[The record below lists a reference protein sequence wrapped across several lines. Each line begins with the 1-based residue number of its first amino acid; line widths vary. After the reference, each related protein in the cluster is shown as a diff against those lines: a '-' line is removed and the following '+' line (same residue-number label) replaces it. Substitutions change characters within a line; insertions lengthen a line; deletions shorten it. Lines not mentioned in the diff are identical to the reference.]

1 MTAKSIRRD
10 EGGLASSMIAFLIA
24 GVLFIAAIAAV
35 LYVSRQGPS
44 GASAS
49 TVPQANLRVQ
59 AEGLSEF
66 LVGSSGFAVT
76 GGVQGDWM
84 EGGADPDGK
93 NTHADSI
100 SRLGLRDAGT
110 DDPLLMN
117 FSKFQNL
124 RRAPYAAA
132 TDGYVNYPEARK
144 AFGLDD
150 ANLDF
155 HIRAYPT
162 LPEVAELLRTGYRD
176 PNLRVAYIGNI
187 SEDSGGCGNCPPPD
201 PGEGLELGP
210 ITCTTNAAAPRAYR
224 INATVKNGGTATTQ
238 FEAIWD
244 IRMAQG
250 NTEYHK
256 KNTWTVAAGATVTV
270 FADVANTSGRT
281 CAGADA
287 NLKVYD
293 NTNLLNET
301 EDLNLVQPSP
311 APSSAARGI
320 VLETR
325 RQSFLPTEAV
335 GIAYTGKNLAKNDK
349 LILTVCPG
357 STECRLGS
365 DTTGHI
371 VQITVPQKEKDRVYN
386 FTAGAIAAGEHTLRL
401 YDNPDGDA
409 PIETDQMRATNLLVV
424 ADPEPGPYVPQNP
437 PPPPGAGD
445 YEAGPDAK
453 VEVDYIHT
461 LVDKFCP
468 TWFDV
473 QDRSPLTGWGAAPLT
488 WSDPDGTGPEVARCE
503 GFKTGDW
510 DNDGDV
516 EVQPHPGD
524 VYPQLKKT
532 LKEELSERLMVPDG
546 TGNACSGTP
555 RYDWTTVLIVGSNV
569 DHNVMT
575 SGDVKQCIE
584 TWVLG
589 GGTLIVLGSVDMN
602 THWLE
607 SVFHTALESSS
618 GGLAVPDAG
627 HPVLHVA
634 DDLDYNSYQ
643 HERAWRLKTTGSFD
657 AEAAFTRVANDAT
670 SGDAILAVGDPGAF
684 RDGNVILTGWT
695 PYDLRGKGPDVDHTE
710 GLMLTNNLL
719 MLGYR
724 DLFLDYGPPLPEN
737 ANVQPA
743 VSKVHIDHPQF
754 EDPILLDISVYVFPG

>member
-1 MTAKSIRRD
+1 MTARSIRGD

-24 GVLFIAAIAAV
+24 GVLFVAAIGAV
-35 LYVSRQGPS
+35 LYVSRQGPT

-66 LVGSSGFAVT
+66 LVGSSGFSVT
-76 GGVQGDWM
+76 GGVQEDWM

-93 NTHADSI
+93 NPHADSLT
-100 SRLGLRDAGT
+100 RLGLRDAEAA
-110 DDPLLMN
+110 DPLLMN

-124 RRAPYAAA
+124 RRAPYAQA

-150 ANLDF
+150 AGLDF

-187 SEDSGGCGNCPPPD
+187 SEDNGGGGGGPPPD
-201 PGEGLELGP
+201 PGEGLELGA
-210 ITCTTNAAAPRAYR
+210 ITCTTHADAPRAYR
-224 INATVKNGGTATTQ
+224 IQATVKNGGTATTQ

-250 NTEYHK
+250 NAEYHK

-311 APSSAARGI
+311 APSSAARGL
-320 VLETR
+320 VLETS
-325 RQSFLPTEAV
+325 RQSYLPTEAV
-335 GIAYTGKNLAKNDK
+335 GIAYSGKNLKKDDK

-357 STECRLGS
+357 ATECRLGS

-371 VQITVPQKEKDRVYN
+371 VQITVPLKDKDRVYN
-386 FTAGAIAAGEHTLRL
+386 FTAGAIAAGEHTIRL

-409 PIETDQMRATNLLVV
+409 PIETTEMRASNLLVI
-424 ADPEPGPYVPQNP
+424 ANPEPGPYVPQNP
-437 PPPPGAGD
+437 APPPGAGD
-445 YEAGPDAK
+445 YVAGPDAQ
-453 VEVDYIHT
+453 VEVEYLHN
-461 LVDKFCP
+461 LVQKFCP
-468 TWFDV
+468 SWFDTGAE
-473 QDRSPLTGWGAAPLT
+473 SPMTGWGTAPLT
-488 WSDPDGTGPEVARCE
+488 WGERCE
-503 GFKTGDW
+503 GDQGAAGFKAG
-510 DNDGDV
+510 
-516 EVQPHPGD
+516 QPHPGD

-532 LKEELSERLMVPDG
+532 LKEELAERLMVPDG

-555 RYDWTTVLIVGSNV
+555 RYDWTNVLIVGSNV

-618 GGLAVPDAG
+618 GGLSVPDAG

-634 DDLDYNSYQ
+634 DDLDYSSYQ

-657 AEAAFTRVANDAT
+657 AEAAFTRVANDAA

-684 RDGNVILTGWT
+684 RNGNVILTGWT
-695 PYDLRGKGPDVDHTE
+695 PYDLRGNGPGIDRTE

-743 VSKVHIDHPQF
+743 VSKVHIEHPQF
-754 EDPILLDISVYVFPG
+754 ADPILLDISVYVFPGG